1 MVIWMG
7 PSVGKLKSCFNNYPI
22 WMNCKTILSR
32 KKCVSEHMIREGRSA
47 AAVVVWRRKRGPGLL
62 AAAACVPSLHS
73 ALPMASLHCT
83 ALCHWP
89 GIRLYTGGA
98 RVGLAPRLLPA
109 SNTTGDQRVG
119 PTYLRGR
126 GAPAHL
132 QYYHRLPLN
141 CWSQQHWE
149 RVRRLGRRR
158 REGGEGGGGTRLK
171 EGALHSLATPPGSS
185 CSC

>member
-1 MVIWMG
+1 MYDKRLC
-7 PSVGKLKSCFNNYPI
+7 PEKS
-22 WMNCKTILSR
+22 S
-32 KKCVSEHMIREGRSA
+32 VSEHMIKEGRSA
-47 AAVVVWRRKRGPGLL
+47 AAAVVRRRKRGPGLL
-62 AAAACVPSLHS
+62 AAAACGVPSLHS
-73 ALPMASLHCT
+73 ALPMASLQCA
-83 ALCHWP
+83 ALCQWP

-119 PTYLRGR
+119 PTYLRGGR
-126 GAPAHL
+126 GAAAHL

-158 REGGEGGGGTRLK
+158 RRREGGGGTRLK

>member
-1 MVIWMG
+1 MYDKRLC
-7 PSVGKLKSCFNNYPI
+7 PEKS
-22 WMNCKTILSR
+22 S
-32 KKCVSEHMIREGRSA
+32 VSEHMIKEGRSA
-47 AAVVVWRRKRGPGLL
+47 AAAVVRRRKRGPGLL

-83 ALCHWP
+83 ALCQWP

-126 GAPAHL
+126 GAAAHL

-158 REGGEGGGGTRLK
+158 RRRGRHASKRGGT
-171 EGALHSLATPPGSS
+171 ALPCHSPRQLVFMLSLFKFKKSPQNGIIK
-185 CSC
+185 C